1 MKYDPKNKT
10 SMEKELIR
18 TGLWAGLALLLACGG
33 CSKDEDGESG
43 GAGNVKGVEVTVT
56 PDRESIL
63 RNPFSGWV
71 LYAGLGD
78 GLADDYWEQ
87 YDRLECPSVPE
98 GYVKVSDYASMLLIR
113 IRWADANPE
122 RGVYIWDEGV
132 NTKQAQ
138 RLRMLMEGAEERGLK
153 LVFNFT
159 ADSRDFTYQMV
170 PEYVREEI
178 ETAGREVYWSK
189 NGSTDLWTPYP
200 DDPAFQECYAEFMRA
215 FAAKFD
221 DPDITAFIGG
231 FGIGLWGE
239 YHSCIYSTGD
249 DSPRE
254 AVFDWVTNLWN
265 ETFKNVPIAV
275 QVHRWIG
282 TDTQWDGDKYDP
294 DSERLIQK
302 AVDMGFSMQSAA
314 FGMHTYFSTWEK
326 SMLQKNRYLRP
337 IASEGGWVRKHG
349 ISAIQGDGYSDW
361 GDVRRGEYEDAIGS
375 CVNTMDFRYNRNI
388 TESETW
394 SWFNEAYEY
403 VLKFIR
409 EGCYRL
415 YPDRLTLPET
425 LTNGSKATLAHRWVN
440 LGYSYCPTNIPQY
453 HDKYKVAFALLDPE
467 TKQPVKLYFDEQAQ
481 PCDWHKGSRTQ
492 YTFTF
497 DVGTVA
503 AGNYKWAVGIVDTS
517 KQNAIGIRLAAKDR
531 VTPDGWVELSDVRV
545 E

>member
-1 MKYDPKNKT
+1 M
-10 SMEKELIR
+10 
-18 TGLWAGLALLLACGG
+18 
-33 CSKDEDGESG
+33 
-43 GAGNVKGVEVTVT
+43 
-56 PDRESIL
+56 
-63 RNPFSGWV
+63 
-71 LYAGLGD
+71 
-78 GLADDYWEQ
+78 
-87 YDRLECPSVPE
+87 
-98 GYVKVSDYASMLLIR
+98 
-113 IRWADANPE
+113 
-122 RGVYIWDEGV
+122 
-132 NTKQAQ
+132 
-138 RLRMLMEGAEERGLK
+138 
-153 LVFNFT
+153 
-159 ADSRDFTYQMV
+159 
-170 PEYVREEI
+170 
-178 ETAGREVYWSK
+178 
-189 NGSTDLWTPYP
+189 
-200 DDPAFQECYAEFMRA
+200 
-215 FAAKFD
+215 
-221 DPDITAFIGG
+221 
-231 FGIGLWGE
+231 
-239 YHSCIYSTGD
+239 
-249 DSPRE
+249 
-254 AVFDWVTNLWN
+254 TNLWK

-282 TDTQWDGDKYDP
+282 TKTQWDEDKYDP
-294 DSERLIQK
+294 DSERLVQK

-326 SMLQKNRYLRP
+326 SMLKKNRYLRP

-375 CVNTMDFRYNRNI
+375 CVNTMDFRYNSNI
-388 TESETW
+388 NEGETW

-481 PCDWHKGSRTQ
+481 PCDWHKGARTQ

>member
-1 MKYDPKNKT
+1 MKMKT
-10 SMEKELIR
+10 KEIR
-18 TGLWAGLALLLACGG
+18 FLVWGALAALLAAGG
-33 CSKDEDGESG
+33 CSKSDDGGNG
-43 GAGNVKGVEVTVT
+43 GSAEEVEGVEVTVT
-56 PDRESIL
+56 PDRESVL

-87 YDRLECPSVPE
+87 YDHLACSSVPE

-113 IRWADANPE
+113 VRWSDANPE

-138 RLRMLMEGAEERGLK
+138 RLRMLMEGARERGLK

-159 ADSRDFTYQMV
+159 ADSRDYHYNIV
-170 PEYVREEI
+170 PEYVREQI
-178 ETAGREVYWSK
+178 EAAGREVYWSTT
-189 NGSTDLWTPYP
+189 GTSSRVWTPYP

-215 FAAKFD
+215 FAKKFD

-231 FGIGLWGE
+231 FGIGKWGE

-254 AVFDWVTNLWN
+254 AVFDWVTDLWA
-265 ETFKNVPIAV
+265 ETFRNVPIAV

-282 TDTQWDGDKYDP
+282 STIQWDGNNYDP
-294 DSERLIQK
+294 DSERLIRK
-302 AVDMGFSMQSAA
+302 AVDKGFSLQSAA
-314 FGMHTYFSTWEK
+314 FGMHTYFSDWEK
-326 SMLQKNRYLRP
+326 SVLQEFRYDRP
-337 IASEGGWVRKHG
+337 AASEGGWVRASHSL
-349 ISAIQGDGYSDW
+349 SAIQGDGYSDW

-375 CVNTMDFRYNRNI
+375 CVNTMDFRYNSNI
-388 TESETW
+388 TEGETW

-415 YPDRLTLPET
+415 YPDRLTLPER
-425 LTNGSKATLAHRWVN
+425 LTSGGRASIAHRWVS
-440 LGYSYCPTNIPQY
+440 LGYSYCPTNLPQY
-453 HDKYKVAFALLDPE
+453 HDKYKVAFALLDPQTNE
-467 TKQPVKLYFDEQAQ
+467 PVKLYFDEQAR
-481 PCDWHKGSRTQ
+481 PCDWHKGAPTR

-497 DVGTVA
+497 DVGTVP
-503 AGNYKWAVGIVDTS
+503 AGDYRWAVGIVDTS
-517 KQNAIGIRLAAKDR
+517 KENAVGIRIAAKNN
-531 VTPDGWVELSDVRV
+531 VTPDGWVTLSDVHV